1 MVKWEQSGIR
11 SNVSP
16 KFNDAAKIV
25 ARGSTPYKT
34 INDLNTKLPAE
45 FSGSVAITSTLN
57 GLDACHSGAEALPG
71 LMNDIANGM
80 TIGDNKSYADLFS
93 KFQAAQQ
100 GFAKAK
106 FGADFFDTYKYS
118 PTEQEIEKMIAAGVD
133 PNMVGDGTAITTP
146 YPERPAPLSNN
157 VWDQFCTGAKTA
169 GLGLASGFFGF
180 FGDTIGGAGAMV
192 LNACG
197 KHELAYRWTKDW
209 DWGGAID
216 AYASDHG
223 VDTDSL
229 LYTGAKVT
237 GQLGANG
244 LVLAIPGV
252 GQAETLV
259 CATMYSCQSYSQ
271 NYRGSIEDYL
281 AQNNIQ
287 APRSGRPTY
296 QLNEA
301 VKHITPEMYD
311 KATINAGGH
320 AVVTFS
326 TTLLTGGILHAKTAS
341 SLGDKVLGNT
351 LVHGAG
357 SLAHQVFDVGL
368 GRTDKFNMGDVAL
381 AAGLAGFT
389 TYAAKPES
397 ATAAS
402 RDTAMRGSGTNV
414 LNDLKDSPAAKSVGE
429 FTSKVANS
437 APVNAVKGIMAAA
450 SKTHVGNITGKIV
463 KQYINDATG
472 GSHSFTL
479 PLVHSIVGEVTKMVK
494 NKK

>member
-34 INDLNTKLPAE
+34 INDLYTKLPAE

-71 LMNDIANGM
+71 LMKDIANGM
-80 TIGDNKSYADLFS
+80 TIGDNKSYVDLFS

-106 FGADFFDTYKYS
+106 FGADFFDTHEYS
-118 PTEQEIEKMIAAGVD
+118 PTEQEIEKMIAAGID
-133 PNMVGDGTAITTP
+133 PNMVGDGTVITTP
-146 YPERPAPLSNN
+146 DAPISPAPVSDNG
-157 VWDQFCTGAKTA
+157 WDQFCTGALTVVC
-169 GLGLASGFFGF
+169 GFGSGFFGF
-180 FGDTIGGAGAMV
+180 FGDTIGGAGAMA

-197 KHELAYRWTKDW
+197 KHELAYRW
-209 DWGGAID
+209 ID
-216 AYASDHG
+216 ACDLGGEIDAWASWHG

-244 LVLAIPGV
+244 LVLLIPGA
-252 GQAETLV
+252 AESAV
-259 CATMYSCQSYSQ
+259 AVNATMYSCQSYKQ

-281 AQNNIQ
+281 AQNNIH
-287 APRSGRPTY
+287 APTPGDMY
-296 QLNEA
+296 ELDEA

-311 KATINAGGH
+311 KATINAAGH
-320 AVVTFS
+320 AAITF
-326 TTLLTGGILHAKTAS
+326 TTTMLSGGILEAGTNS
-341 SLGDKVLGNT
+341 TLGDKVLGNT

-357 SLAHQVFDVGL
+357 NLGHQALDVWS
-368 GRTDKFNMGDVAL
+368 GRTDKINKLDVAL
-381 AAGLAGFT
+381 AAGLAGVA

-402 RDTAMRGSGTNV
+402 RDTAMRGSVTNV

-437 APVNAVKGIMAAA
+437 VPVNAVKGIMAAA
-450 SKTHVGNITGKIV
+450 SKTYVGQKILE
-463 KQYINDATG
+463 DATG
-472 GSHSFTL
+472 GSNAFTL
-479 PLVHSIVGEVTKMVK
+479 PLVHSIVGEFTKMVK